1 MELTVKL
8 KKMHVDAKTPT
19 YSTEHSAGFDFYS
32 VDNVKISKEN
42 PQIIR
47 TGVSVEIPNGYVM
60 LLFSRSGHGFKN
72 NVRLSNC
79 VGVIDSDFRAEV
91 LVKLAK
97 DDIQN
102 NEFHIDAGDRIA
114 QGIIIPFPKII
125 FEEATSLSE
134 TNRGENGFGSTGR

>member
-8 KKMHVDAKTPT
+8 KKMHVDAKIPT
-19 YSTEHSAGFDFYS
+19 YSTEQSAGFDFYS

>member
-8 KKMHVDAKTPT
+8 KKMHVDAKIPT

-42 PQIIR
+42 PGIIR
-47 TGVSVEIPNGYVM
+47 TGVSVEIPIGYVM

-97 DDIQN
+97 DGVYD
-102 NEFHIDAGDRIA
+102 EFHIDAGDRIA

-134 TNRGENGFGSTGR
+134 THRGENGFGSSGR